1 MSDAPSVTITH
12 VSDYRFMVDFGAAIP
27 QLAVDENEPIGHGEG
42 PYPEQL
48 LIASVA
54 NCLSASLFFALSKFR
69 QDAQGITTRATCSIE
84 RNENKRLRIT
94 EIQVA
99 ITLGTDASQL
109 EHMDRIL
116 SQFENFCTVS
126 ESVKIG
132 IPVRVSVSDRSG
144 TQLKTG

>member
-1 MSDAPSVTITH
+1 MSDTPTVTITH
-12 VSDYRFMVDFGAAIP
+12 ISDYRFMVDFGAAIP

-54 NCLSASLFFALSKFR
+54 NCLSASLFFALRKFR
-69 QDAQGITTRATCSIE
+69 QQPHGITTRTTCSIE
-84 RNENKRLRIT
+84 RNEHNRLRVT

-99 ITLGTDASQL
+99 ITLGTDTSQL
-109 EHMDRIL
+109 EHMDRVL

-126 ESVKIG
+126 ESVKVG
-132 IPVRVSVSDRSG
+132 IPVRVSVSDCNG
-144 TQLKTG
+144 TPLKTA